1 MQNQSE
7 ALLGQY
13 KQNLNDLN
21 DIQGQQNLVIDELAA
36 IENELD
42 NLLPQGSEAAM
53 FRSALDEPD
62 VPLREQVQKQ
72 AIQIDGEV
80 ETLNFKLMNVQKEI
94 DERSFKT
101 NKAMGLN
108 ALSANQDYHNS
119 LDAVEDISKI
129 LGNYYDTLKWIQGSA
144 VDLQF

>member
-42 NLLPQGSEAAM
+42 NLLP
-53 FRSALDEPD
+53 
-62 VPLREQVQKQ
+62 
-72 AIQIDGEV
+72 
-80 ETLNFKLMNVQKEI
+80 
-94 DERSFKT
+94 
-101 NKAMGLN
+101 
-108 ALSANQDYHNS
+108 
-119 LDAVEDISKI
+119 
-129 LGNYYDTLKWIQGSA
+129 
-144 VDLQF
+144 